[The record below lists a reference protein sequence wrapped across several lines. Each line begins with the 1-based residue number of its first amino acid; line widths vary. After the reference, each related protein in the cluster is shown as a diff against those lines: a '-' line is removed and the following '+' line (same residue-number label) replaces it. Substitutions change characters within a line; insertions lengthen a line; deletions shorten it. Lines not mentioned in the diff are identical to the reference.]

1 MRSPG
6 TGKRGPTLEDSVAWD
21 VVGVERPGAVFDRE
35 AEWKALMAFVTDQR
49 PGPALGLVTGRR
61 RQGKTYLLEALA
73 RVTGAFFFGAH
84 EGTERESLQRLA
96 EAFAGHT
103 GSPRVP
109 AWRDWDDAV
118 DALLGSGG
126 KDPAPVVIDQ
136 FPDLVRQSPAL
147 PSVVHRAFKRTGH
160 TLRPRLLLG
169 GDSSL
174 VTNRLFTDHS
184 ALRALADLSITVE
197 PFDFRQAAAFWDID
211 DPRLAALLHT
221 VVGGTPAHRG
231 LAAGDGP
238 RGVED
243 FDAWMCRTVLNPRTP
258 LHWEATRL
266 LNEEAD
272 QHDRPLCHAIL
283 TAVALGHATTWA
295 VTQHVS
301 RPQTDVSHALRL
313 LEHCGLLRGEPDAFR
328 TAALRYR
335 IDEPL
340 LAFDHAVLAP
350 DRSTLE
356 QEDTASVW
364 ERLASDFNGTAVPA
378 AFAQLCRDWAL
389 RFAAPDTFGAP
400 AATAAHGTL
409 PQGEYGPEREAEVVV
424 RGGGGHRPLL
434 SVGQARWNEIM
445 DIHHLDRLRD
455 VLAVLAARGEDI
467 SRARPACYG
476 AAGFSPRL
484 HAAQDRGD
492 VLLVGL
498 DRLYHGG

>member
-1 MRSPG
+1 MARDAAG
-6 TGKRGPTLEDSVAWD
+6 I
-21 VVGVERPGAVFDRE
+21 ERPEAVFDRE
-35 AEWKALMAFVTDQR
+35 AEWEALAAFVTDQR

-61 RQGKTYLLEALA
+61 RQGKTYLLQALTRA
-73 RVTGAFFFGAH
+73 TGAFFFGAH

-96 EAFAGHT
+96 EAFADHT

-109 AWRDWDDAV
+109 AWRNWDDAV

-126 KDPAPVVIDQ
+126 ERPAPVVVDQ
-136 FPDLVRQSPAL
+136 FPDLVGQSPTL
-147 PSVVHRAFKRTGH
+147 PSVVHRAFKRARH
-160 TLRPRLLLG
+160 TPRTRLLLG

-184 ALRALADLSITVE
+184 ALRELAGMSITVE

-211 DPRLAALLHT
+211 DPRLATLLHS

-231 LAAGDGP
+231 FASGEGP
-238 RGVED
+238 TGIED

-272 QHDRPLCHAIL
+272 QHDRPLCHSIL
-283 TAVALGHATTWA
+283 RAVALGHVTPWA

-301 RPQTDVSHALRL
+301 RPRTDVSHALRL
-313 LEHCGLLRGEPDAFR
+313 LEDCGLLRGEPDAFH

-335 IDEPL
+335 IAEPL
-340 LAFDHAVLAP
+340 LAFDHAVVAP
-350 DRSTLE
+350 RRSAPE
-356 QEDTASVW
+356 QEDTGGTW

-389 RFAAPDTFGAP
+389 RFASPDTFGAP
-400 AATAAHGTL
+400 VATAAHGAL
-409 PQGEYGPEREAEVVV
+409 PRTENGPEHEAEVVV
-424 RGGGGHRPLL
+424 RGGGSHRPLL

-445 DIHHLDRLRD
+445 DIHHLDRLRH
-455 VLAVLAARGEDI
+455 VLAVLASRGEDI
-467 SRARPACYG
+467 SRTKPACYG
-476 AAGFSPRL
+476 GAGFSPRL
-484 HAAQDRGD
+484 HAAQDRGE
-492 VLLVGL
+492 VLLVDL
-498 DRLYHGG
+498 DRLYRGE